1 MAMKAKSIWIIGC
14 GPGSLEYVT
23 PQARKMAHEAD
34 VLVGAQRL
42 LDLFPEAAAERIP
55 VKSHI
60 EGLLDQMEKLSQEK
74 RIVVLVTGDPGLLSL
89 AKPVIA
95 RFGRSSCRVMAG
107 VSSLQAAFAALGL
120 DWHDALVVDA
130 HGGLPQLN
138 DLAIANASKIAVFA
152 GKKESF
158 TWMASLADLLGSGYR
173 IFLCADLTL
182 PTEIIREIKGGDLLE
197 EGHPTLSI
205 VIFVRKELME

>member
-1 MAMKAKSIWIIGC
+1 MAMKAKSIWIVGC
-14 GPGSLEYVT
+14 GPGSAEYVT
-23 PQARKMAHEAD
+23 PQACKIALEAD

-42 LDLFPEAAAERIP
+42 LDLFPQTAAERIP

-60 EGLLDQMEKLSQEK
+60 EGLLDQLEELPPEKK
-74 RIVVLVTGDPGLLSL
+74 IIILVTGDPGLLSL

-95 RFGRSSCRVMAG
+95 RFGRDRCRVMAG

-120 DWHDALVVDA
+120 TWHDALVVDA

-138 DLAIANASKIAVFA
+138 NLALAQASKIAVFA

-158 TWMASLADLLGSGYR
+158 TWMASLADLLGEAFR

-182 PTEIIREIKGGDLLE
+182 PTEIIREIKGRDLLE

>member
-1 MAMKAKSIWIIGC
+1 MAMNAKPIWIIGC
-14 GPGSLEYVT
+14 GPGSKEYVT
-23 PQARKMAHEAD
+23 PLARKMAQEAD

-42 LDLFPEAAAERIP
+42 LDLFPETAAERIP
-55 VKSHI
+55 VKAHI
-60 EGLLDQMEKLSQEK
+60 EGLLDQLEDLLPEK

-95 RFGRSSCRVMAG
+95 RFGRDCCRVMAG

-130 HGGLPQLN
+130 HGGLPHLD
-138 DLAIANASKIAVFA
+138 DLSIAQASKIAVFA

-158 TWMASLADLLGSGYR
+158 TWMASLADLLGEAFL

-182 PTEIIREIKGGDLLE
+182 PTEIIREIKGTDLRE
-197 EGHPTLSI
+197 EGHPPLSI

>member
-1 MAMKAKSIWIIGC
+1 MAMKEKSIWIIGC
-14 GPGSLEYVT
+14 GPGSREYVT
-23 PQARKMAHEAD
+23 PQARKMVGEAD
-34 VLVGAQRL
+34 VLVGASRL
-42 LDLFPEAAAERIP
+42 LDLFPETAAERIP

-60 EGLLDQMEKLSQEK
+60 EGLLDQLEDLLPDK

-95 RFGRSSCRVMAG
+95 RFGRDCCRVMAG

-130 HGGLPQLN
+130 HGGLPQIN
-138 DLAIANASKIAVFA
+138 DSALAQASKIAVFA

-158 TWMASLADLLGSGYR
+158 TWMASLAELLGEAFR

-182 PTEIIREIKGGDLLE
+182 PTEIIREIKGRDLLE

>member
-1 MAMKAKSIWIIGC
+1 MAMKTKSISIVGC

-23 PQARKMAHEAD
+23 PLVRKMVQGAD
-34 VLVGAQRL
+34 VLVGARRL
-42 LDLFPEAAAERIP
+42 LDLFPEAAAERMP
-55 VKSHI
+55 VQSRI
-60 EGLLDQMEKLSQEK
+60 EEILDQMEKLLPEK
-74 RIVVLVTGDPGLLSL
+74 KVVVLVTGDPGLLSL

-95 RFGRSSCRVMAG
+95 RFGRGSCRIVAG

-138 DLAIANASKIAVFA
+138 DLALANAGKIAVFA

-158 TWMASLADLLGSGYR
+158 SWMAGLARLVGPGYR
-173 IFLCADLTL
+173 IFLCAELTL
-182 PTEIIREIKGGDLLE
+182 QGEIVREIAAADLLA
-197 EGHPTLSI
+197 EGHPPLSI
-205 VIFVRKELME
+205 VIFVKKELME